1 MIVAVQGEE
10 EMSLKIKVTATIGIL
25 HLEINIRNLKE
36 AESGRNLETVI
47 MKTIIDLRGKIDIM
61 NHVMSQ

>member
-10 EMSLKIKVTATIGIL
+10 EMSVKITVTATIGIL

-47 MKTIIDLRGKIDIM
+47 MKTIIDLGGKIDIM